1 MIISTI
7 AGVSAAAGALWL
19 IASSLLVARRLR
31 ARRPGPAPSGAPMV
45 ALIRPISGLEHGLE
59 EALRTSFALTYPSLD
74 ICFCV
79 TTEADP
85 AVPLVRRLIAEHPGS
100 SARLLVADSRPGINP
115 KINNAAGAWEATRA
129 DWILFAD
136 SNAVLPPDHLE
147 GLFARWDERTAV
159 VSTPILMIEPDGL
172 AAEVEAAFV
181 NFVQAR
187 MAIAGNALGFNHV
200 VGKTM
205 LWHRRTLERIGGLAA
220 LASELGDD
228 VIARKLVSAS
238 GMTAVIAGPTPQR
251 AGRRSWRTVW
261 NRQVRW
267 LRSFWGPT
275 KPVYLLS
282 VFAANILPMFWV
294 AVLTMTGVLPFVALP
309 VFVAAWYAI
318 ECAFALAVGWP
329 VSWRMPLAFVIRD
342 ILCIPLWVAG
352 MLPGQVGWRERVE
365 PGRNAEAD
373 SDAIRLPST
382 VQATDIDLR

>member
-31 ARRPGPAPSGAPMV
+31 ARRPGPAPSGAPKV

-85 AVPLVRRLIAEHPGS
+85 AVPLVRRLIAEHPER
-100 SARLLVADSRPGINP
+100 SARLLVADSRLGINP

-159 VSTPILMIEPDGL
+159 VSAPILMIEPDGL
-172 AAEVEAAFV
+172 AAEIEAAFV
-181 NFVQAR
+181 NLAQAR
-187 MAIAGNALGFNHV
+187 MAIAGNALGVNQV

-220 LASELGDD
+220 LAAEFGDD
-228 VIARKLVSAS
+228 VMACKLVSAA
-238 GMTAVIAGPTPQR
+238 GMTAVLGNPIPQR
-251 AGRRSWRTVW
+251 AGRRSFRTVW

-267 LRSFWGPT
+267 LRVFWGPM
-275 KPVYLLS
+275 KRFYLLS
-282 VFAANILPMFWV
+282 FFTANILPMFWV
-294 AVLTMTGVLPFVALP
+294 GVLTLTGALPFVALP
-309 VFVAAWYAI
+309 LFVAAWYAI
-318 ECAFALAVGWP
+318 ECALALAVGWP
-329 VSWRMPLAFVIRD
+329 VSWRMPLALAIRD

-352 MLPGQVGWRERVE
+352 MLPGQVGWRDRGET
-365 PGRNAEAD
+365 GRNAQAYAD
-373 SDAIRLPST
+373 PIGRPPA
-382 VQATDIDLR
+382 VQATDIELR